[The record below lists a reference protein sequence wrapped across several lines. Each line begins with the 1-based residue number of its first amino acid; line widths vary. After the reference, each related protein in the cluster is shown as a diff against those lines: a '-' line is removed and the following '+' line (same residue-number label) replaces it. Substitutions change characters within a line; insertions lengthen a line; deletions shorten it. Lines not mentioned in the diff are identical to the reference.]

1 MKRDPIAKMY
11 DKLTPKQQAA
21 LAFNHLLTG
30 NEAETDKVVDAVRYK
45 NYSCKDSDFEEPF
58 DSYRTM
64 VLVWTIEYWQLY
76 AQQLEALVRLNLHTR
91 RKDWIRADQTHEQ
104 LERLGSCL
112 SAIDCALRS
121 VCDAQGID
129 ADAVRVMAGC
139 RAFVPTAPDAEHE
152 AGARKQL
159 EAIVHSHCQKIKL

>member
-30 NEAETDKVVDAVRYK
+30 NEAETDKVVGAVRYK
-45 NYSCKDSDFEEPF
+45 NYSCKDADFEEPF

-64 VLVWTIEYWQLY
+64 VLVWVIEYWQLY

-91 RKDWIRADQTHEQ
+91 RKDWIKADQAHEQ
-104 LERLGSCL
+104 LERQSRCL
-112 SAIDCALRS
+112 SAINRALQG
-121 VCDAQGID
+121 VCEARGID
-129 ADAVRVMAGC
+129 AAAVRVMAGC
-139 RAFVPTAPDAEHE
+139 RPFASAASDVEHE
-152 AGARKQL
+152 AEFREQL
-159 EAIVHSHCQKIKL
+159 ERIVSPKL